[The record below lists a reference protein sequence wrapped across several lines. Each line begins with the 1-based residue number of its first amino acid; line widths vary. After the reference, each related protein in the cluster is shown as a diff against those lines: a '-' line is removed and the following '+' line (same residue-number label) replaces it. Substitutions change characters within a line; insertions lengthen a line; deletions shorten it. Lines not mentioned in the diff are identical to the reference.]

1 MNYTLTVSSEETEA
15 IREALLAPLRA
26 HNQSK
31 AGPSGYQPLVVV
43 VSDDAG
49 QPRGGASGYTAY
61 GWMFIQLMVIPEDA
75 RGQGLG
81 RKVMTLAEATAVR
94 RGCHDAW
101 LDTHEF
107 QARGFYEKLGY
118 ELFGQLP
125 DYPPPFSRFFFRK
138 RLAAPSASSPAVSAE
153 GPSA

>member
-1 MNYTLTVSSEETEA
+1 MNYTLTVGSEETEE

-43 VSDDAG
+43 VRDEAG

-61 GWMFIQLMVIPEDA
+61 GWMFIQLMVIPAEA

-81 RKVMTLAEATAVR
+81 RQVMTLAEATAVQ

-138 RLAAPSASSPAVSAE
+138 RLVGAAR
-153 GPSA
+153 